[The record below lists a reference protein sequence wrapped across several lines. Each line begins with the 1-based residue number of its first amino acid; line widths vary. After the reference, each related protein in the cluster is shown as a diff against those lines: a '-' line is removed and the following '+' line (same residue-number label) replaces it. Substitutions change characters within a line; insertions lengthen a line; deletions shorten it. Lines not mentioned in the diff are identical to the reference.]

1 MLVIEEAG
9 KMTTITAIVIA
20 ALGSNGLF
28 TLITWIINRNSATRQ
43 TLEAVSYSMLSDRL
57 EARLDSG
64 YATPEQRKEME
75 ILINAYK
82 KNGWNGDMDARIKRF
97 YDLPTKKIH

>member
-1 MLVIEEAG
+1 
-9 KMTTITAIVIA
+9 MTTITAIIIA

-75 ILINAYK
+75 ILISAYK
-82 KNGWNGDMDARIKRF
+82 KNGWNGDMDARIHRF
-97 YDLPTKKIH
+97 YNLPTKKLGA

>member
-1 MLVIEEAG
+1 MDTL
-9 KMTTITAIVIA
+9 TAIVIA

-57 EARLDSG
+57 EARLDAG

>member
-1 MLVIEEAG
+1 ME
-9 KMTTITAIVIA
+9 MTTVTAIIIA

-28 TLITWIINRNSATRQ
+28 TFITWIINRNSATKQ

-57 EARLDSG
+57 EARLDAG

-75 ILINAYK
+75 ILIEAYK
-82 KNGWNGDMDARIKRF
+82 KNGWNGDMDARIQRF
-97 YDLPTKKIH
+97 YALPTKKLGK

>member
-1 MLVIEEAG
+1 
-9 KMTTITAIVIA
+9 MTSTVITAIVVA

-28 TLITWIINRNSATRQ
+28 TIIQLLINRNSAVKQ

-57 EARLDSG
+57 EARLNSG

-75 ILINAYK
+75 ILIEAYK
-82 KNGWNGDMDARIKRF
+82 KNGWNGDMDARIQRF
-97 YDLPTKKIH
+97 YNLPTKKLD

>member
-1 MLVIEEAG
+1 MDTL
-9 KMTTITAIVIA
+9 TAIVIA

-57 EARLDSG
+57 EARLDAG

-75 ILINAYK
+75 ILIKAYK

>member
-1 MLVIEEAG
+1 
-9 KMTTITAIVIA
+9 MTTITAIIIA

-97 YDLPTKKIH
+97 YDLPTKKLT

>member
-1 MLVIEEAG
+1 
-9 KMTTITAIVIA
+9 MTTITAIIIA

-28 TLITWIINRNSATRQ
+28 TLVTWIINRDSATRQ

-57 EARLDSG
+57 EMRLDSG

-75 ILINAYK
+75 ILIEAYK
-82 KNGWNGDMDARIKRF
+82 KNGWNGDMDARIQRF
-97 YDLPTKKIH
+97 YDLPTKKLDKE

>member
-1 MLVIEEAG
+1 
-9 KMTTITAIVIA
+9 MTTTVAIIIA

-28 TLITWIINRNSATRQ
+28 TFITWIINRNSSTKQ

-57 EARLDSG
+57 EMRLDSG

-75 ILINAYK
+75 ILIDAYK
-82 KNGWNGDMDARIKRF
+82 RNGWNGDMDARIQRF
-97 YDLPTKKIH
+97 YNLPTKKLDKEGAN

>member
-1 MLVIEEAG
+1 ME
-9 KMTTITAIVIA
+9 MTTVTAIIIA

-28 TLITWIINRNSATRQ
+28 TFITWIINRNSATKQ

-57 EARLDSG
+57 EARLDAG

-75 ILINAYK
+75 ILIEAYK
-82 KNGWNGDMDARIKRF
+82 KNGWNGDMDARIQRF
-97 YDLPTKKIH
+97 YNLPTKKLNN